1 MGSWLL
7 SWFSEAATVMV
18 NWLSLLAFVL
28 KCVCACVYMYYVQ
41 KTTFKRRVS
50 PPSAM
55 GQVLGIALGLLYF
68 ISDKGSAC
76 QDIIH
81 Y

>member
-1 MGSWLL
+1 MCVHALRSDVC
-7 SWFSEAATVMV
+7 ACVYMHYIQM
-18 NWLSLLAFVL
+18 
-28 KCVCACVYMYYVQ
+28 CVCACVYMYYVQ
-41 KTTFKRRVS
+41 KTTFKRRVP

-55 GQVLGIALGLLYF
+55 GQVLGVALGLLYF